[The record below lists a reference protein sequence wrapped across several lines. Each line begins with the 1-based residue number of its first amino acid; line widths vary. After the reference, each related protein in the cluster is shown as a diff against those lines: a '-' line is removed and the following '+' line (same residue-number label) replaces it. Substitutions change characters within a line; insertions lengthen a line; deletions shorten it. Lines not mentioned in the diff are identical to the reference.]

1 MEGFSDV
8 AFAVFDTLA
17 ALADATPS
25 FGVLANFG
33 AWTARAAAPTDTP
46 RIKHPMLTQRRKN
59 FSNVKRL
66 APAGRVSAGLPFTKK
81 EHGFLRL

>member
-1 MEGFSDV
+1 MIQSVVVEGFSDA

-25 FGVLANFG
+25 AVLADFG
-33 AWTARAAAPTDTP
+33 DWTARAAVQTDTP

-59 FSNVKRL
+59 FSNVRL
-66 APAGRVSAGLPFTKK
+66 ARQVA
-81 EHGFLRL
+81 